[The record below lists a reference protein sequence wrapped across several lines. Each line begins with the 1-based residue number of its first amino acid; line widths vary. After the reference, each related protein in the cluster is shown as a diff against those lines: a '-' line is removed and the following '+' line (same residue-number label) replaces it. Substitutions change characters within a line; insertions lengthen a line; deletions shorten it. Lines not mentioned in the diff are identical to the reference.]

1 MKGGLLILKS
11 VAIKKILE
19 AKTHPDLACLYNLGM
34 ECQVN
39 VAQDGGER
47 VDGEFRGRKWHG
59 FSDGLTTWKSFR
71 IPYKAYSEPEFT
83 DVPLKFDLES
93 HVEAIGMTGWDW
105 QKKVSRWFAYDFDAL
120 VGHSVK
126 HSKKLTNEQLQ
137 EVVAAARKIEW
148 VTIRKSTSGKGIH
161 LYVFCDN
168 FRTSNHHEHAACGR
182 AVLGQL
188 SALTGFSFVSKV
200 DICGGNMW
208 VWHRKM
214 VGTDG
219 LELIKK
225 GSILTKEPPNWRD
238 HIQVVKGTRRKNLPQ
253 VIEDGGSADIFEDLT
268 SQRPRIPL
276 DEEHKKLIEFLRNT
290 NALWWWDQDHHM
302 LITHTIHLKEAHEEL
317 NLRGYFETISTGKER
332 GVDHN
337 CFLYPLRKG
346 AWAVRRYSPGVAE
359 HDSWDQDGQG
369 WTRCY
374 FNKEADLRVAAKA
387 FGGLEDT
394 KGGFVFREAE
404 VAARA
409 AQLLGVNIEVANAL
423 RSRETTLA
431 QHKDGRLVVTVKR
444 ETSDPPVEMQGWLA
458 QGNKPWTKIYN
469 AQVGTPG
476 ETDTGN
482 FDDIIRHLVTV
493 GNEDC
498 GWVIKSDSSWH
509 LEPLH
514 HVKAALGSMGFSGK
528 EITNIV
534 GTSIMRCWKI
544 VNKPFQPEYPG
555 DREWNRNAAQFRFV
569 PSTEDTLTYPTW
581 SKIMNHVGRGL
592 DEAVLSDPWCKANG
606 LKTGAD
612 YLKCWIASLF
622 QEPTEP
628 LPYLFFYSHQQNTG
642 KSMFHEALKLLLT
655 RGYQR
660 ANAAL
665 TNPTGFNAELEGVIL
680 CIVEEI
686 DLRKNAQAYNR
697 IKDWVTSLDFL
708 VHPKNKTPYLMPN
721 TSHWI
726 QCSNNHQ
733 ACPIFPG
740 DSRIVMAYVE
750 PLNLTE
756 MIPKKEIA
764 IRLEKEAPD
773 FLAEVLRVDVPRS
786 NDRLNIP
793 VIMTEDKRMVERTNQ
808 SLLDDFIEE
817 TCKPAEGYWIKFSE
831 FYSKF
836 LAFLDVMEH
845 KSWSKIRVGKELPIQ
860 HPKGRDHGTGQ
871 FYIGNLA
878 FKATDTTEKKPLL
891 VKDGDYLECQK

>member
-1 MKGGLLILKS
+1 
-11 VAIKKILE
+11 
-19 AKTHPDLACLYNLGM
+19 
-34 ECQVN
+34 
-39 VAQDGGER
+39 
-47 VDGEFRGRKWHG
+47 
-59 FSDGLTTWKSFR
+59 
-71 IPYKAYSEPEFT
+71 
-83 DVPLKFDLES
+83 
-93 HVEAIGMTGWDW
+93 
-105 QKKVSRWFAYDFDAL
+105 
-120 VGHSVK
+120 
-126 HSKKLTNEQLQ
+126 
-137 EVVAAARKIEW
+137 
-148 VTIRKSTSGKGIH
+148 
-161 LYVFCDN
+161 
-168 FRTSNHHEHAACGR
+168 
-182 AVLGQL
+182 
-188 SALTGFSFVSKV
+188 
-200 DICGGNMW
+200 
-208 VWHRKM
+208 
-214 VGTDG
+214 
-219 LELIKK
+219 
-225 GSILTKEPPNWRD
+225 
-238 HIQVVKGTRRKNLPQ
+238 
-253 VIEDGGSADIFEDLT
+253 
-268 SQRPRIPL
+268 
-276 DEEHKKLIEFLRNT
+276 
-290 NALWWWDQDHHM
+290 
-302 LITHTIHLKEAHEEL
+302 
-317 NLRGYFETISTGKER
+317 
-332 GVDHN
+332 
-337 CFLYPLRKG
+337 
-346 AWAVRRYSPGVAE
+346 
-359 HDSWDQDGQG
+359 
-369 WTRCY
+369 
-374 FNKEADLRVAAKA
+374 
-387 FGGLEDT
+387 
-394 KGGFVFREAE
+394 
-404 VAARA
+404 
-409 AQLLGVNIEVANAL
+409 
-423 RSRETTLA
+423 
-431 QHKDGRLVVTVKR
+431 
-444 ETSDPPVEMQGWLA
+444 
-458 QGNKPWTKIYN
+458 
-469 AQVGTPG
+469 
-476 ETDTGN
+476 
-482 FDDIIRHLVTV
+482 
-493 GNEDC
+493 
-498 GWVIKSDSSWH
+498 
-509 LEPLH
+509 
-514 HVKAALGSMGFSGK
+514 
-528 EITNIV
+528 
-534 GTSIMRCWKI
+534 MRCWKI

-817 TCKPAEGYWIKFSE
+817 TCNLLK
-831 FYSKF
+831 
-836 LAFLDVMEH
+836 V
-845 KSWSKIRVGKELPIQ
+845 
-860 HPKGRDHGTGQ
+860 TG
-871 FYIGNLA
+871 
-878 FKATDTTEKKPLL
+878 
-891 VKDGDYLECQK
+891 